1 MPNAEYWR
9 QQAEM
14 MRRIARAGHRRPRRH
29 ANRLPERLL
38 QRRRAAPIN
47 SSVIPMTIQRS

>member
-14 MRRIARAGHRRPRRH
+14 MRRIARAAHRRPRRH
-29 ANRLPERLL
+29 ANRLPERL
-38 QRRRAAPIN
+38 
-47 SSVIPMTIQRS
+47 IQRKRHAAMNGDVTVVTQRSS